1 MPLATA
7 PVHED
12 GDPMPTATPKRF
24 YITRADDH
32 AVIKSVPVSVCAAPQ
47 RVEIVTSAD
56 APAENAVRVG
66 DRPESRV
73 AALTGRAAGRLHRPH
88 LPHIGRSSR

>member
-1 MPLATA
+1 MPSTS
-7 PVHED
+7 
-12 GDPMPTATPKRF
+12 KRF

-47 RVEIVTSAD
+47 RVDLGATSDGA
-56 APAENAVRVG
+56 ATQAEPAVQVG
-66 DRPESRV
+66 RRPESPGARV
-73 AALTGRAAGRLHRPH
+73 AALSGRAAGRFHRPH